1 MTLGSMRSSLL
12 QVLPWPCMVAA
23 GSPFAIISVYLYLFC
38 YKPHVALSLLELA
51 VYCVW
56 LASLLCLYG
65 GALLYKR
72 VLGFFSIV
80 QVIRVGYTVSDT
92 EMETVVVPRPSTQYD
107 FGLAVGF

>member
-1 MTLGSMRSSLL
+1 
-12 QVLPWPCMVAA
+12 MVAA

-38 YKPHVALSLLELA
+38 YKPHIALSLFELA

-65 GALLYKR
+65 GALLYTR
-72 VLGFFSIV
+72 GPGFFSMV

-92 EMETVVVPRPSTQYD
+92 DMEVVVVPRLSTQ
-107 FGLAVGF
+107 